1 MNFNIFA
8 QTRKELDDF
17 FTGKLKLFDVQNAA
31 GTATLSKTPSYHLY
45 SQWETVNLIELYYN
59 SKFQSGPYD
68 KEGQRKVFLNV
79 CRFRSDV
86 ASKMIDLDTK
96 DFVFIPSN
104 HASIWPSYFFS
115 KDFKQWS
122 KDNFFGELLNDTVER
137 YPKYGTVVLKR
148 LKDKLEPVPL
158 RNLRN
163 QQDCKTLKE
172 ADYVIEE
179 HEYSKS
185 QLEAFGEWD
194 TKEVADYGDKVKVF
208 ERYGEVPKKIVQGW
222 KKGVYDAEDD
232 DMVKAM
238 TIVIVDEEHPINQN
252 PKDQTKK
259 VTEKILYC
267 VELDEYPYEE
277 VHWAKQD
284 GRWLGIGEIE
294 NLFEN
299 QFSLNELA
307 NLRRRALMW
316 ASRKVYQSPDDGIAK
331 NLLKDVKDGDILR
344 ISPNGQ
350 VTQVDTATRTLAEF
364 NSDEQVWD
372 TNAQQKSFTYE
383 VATGE
388 TLPSGTPFRLGVQ
401 LAAAVRSHFD
411 LKREKLG
418 LFFKRVVMEFM
429 IPIFKAQAEKEKIL
443 TFQMDEDGMNDMKE
457 AIAEVATYNAARE
470 AVMMNNPPDYP
481 SIKARAL
488 QEIERRPFLFVQI
501 FKEMYKNMKY
511 HLELVITGEEVDIAS
526 KIETW
531 KNIFQIIS
539 ANPMALVDQNS
550 RNVLKKV
557 AGLAGENI
565 DSVLSSIPMQPMGQP
580 MGQPTQPAQ
589 ESAGFQVPTA
599 QPNSMTL

>member
-8 QTRKELDDF
+8 QTGKELDDF
-17 FTGKLKLFDVQNAA
+17 FTGKLKLFDVQNAT
-31 GTATLSKTPSYHLY
+31 GTATLSKPPSYHLY
-45 SQWETVNLIELYYN
+45 SQWEIVNLIELYYN

-96 DFVFIPSN
+96 DFVFIPDN
-104 HASIWPSYFFS
+104 HTSIWPSYFFS

-238 TIVIVDEEHPINQN
+238 TIVVIDEEHPINQN

-344 ISPNGQ
+344 I
-350 VTQVDTATRTLAEF
+350 
-364 NSDEQVWD
+364 
-372 TNAQQKSFTYE
+372 
-383 VATGE
+383 
-388 TLPSGTPFRLGVQ
+388 
-401 LAAAVRSHFD
+401 
-411 LKREKLG
+411 
-418 LFFKRVVMEFM
+418 
-429 IPIFKAQAEKEKIL
+429 
-443 TFQMDEDGMNDMKE
+443 
-457 AIAEVATYNAARE
+457 
-470 AVMMNNPPDYP
+470 
-481 SIKARAL
+481 
-488 QEIERRPFLFVQI
+488 
-501 FKEMYKNMKY
+501 
-511 HLELVITGEEVDIAS
+511 
-526 KIETW
+526 
-531 KNIFQIIS
+531 
-539 ANPMALVDQNS
+539 
-550 RNVLKKV
+550 
-557 AGLAGENI
+557 
-565 DSVLSSIPMQPMGQP
+565 
-580 MGQPTQPAQ
+580 
-589 ESAGFQVPTA
+589 
-599 QPNSMTL
+599 

>member
-1 MNFNIFA
+1 MIFNIFA
-8 QTRKELDDF
+8 QTRKELDSF
-17 FTGKLKLFDVQNAA
+17 FTEKLKLFDVQDSK
-31 GTATLSKTPSYHLY
+31 GVATLSKTPSYHLY

-68 KEGQRKVFLNV
+68 KEGQRKVFLNIG
-79 CRFRSDV
+79 RFRADV
-86 ASKMIDLDTK
+86 ASKMVDLDTK
-96 DFVFIPSN
+96 DFVFIPDNAS
-104 HASIWPSYFFS
+104 SIWPSYFFS

-122 KDNFFGELLNDTVER
+122 KDNFFGELINDTVER

-172 ADYVIEE
+172 ADFVIEE

-185 QLEAFGEWD
+185 QLSEFEEWETKDVVEYGE
-194 TKEVADYGDKVKVF
+194 KVKVF
-208 ERYGEVPKKIVQGW
+208 ERYGEVPKEVVNGW
-222 KKGVYDAEDD
+222 KQGVFESEDD

-238 TIVIVDEEHPINQN
+238 SIVVVDMETPLTQGE
-252 PKDQTKK
+252 KK
-259 VTEKILYC
+259 KSNEKILYC
-267 VELDEYPYEE
+267 AEIDEYPYEE

-299 QFSLNELA
+299 QFSVNELA
-307 NLRRRALMW
+307 NIRRRALMW
-316 ASRKVYQSPDDGIAK
+316 ASRKVYQSSDDGIAR
-331 NLLKDVKDGDILR
+331 NLLRDVKDGDILR
-344 ISPNGQ
+344 ITPNGN
-350 VTQVDTATRTLAEF
+350 VTQVDTATRALAEF
-364 NSDEQVWD
+364 SSDEQVWEQ
-372 TNAQQKSFTYE
+372 NSQQKSFTYE

-388 TLPSGTPFRLGVQ
+388 ALPSGTPFRLGVQ

-429 IPIFKAQAEKEKIL
+429 IPIFQKEMDKEKIL
-443 TFQMDEDGMNDMKE
+443 TFQLDEDGVNDMKQ
-457 AIAEVATYNAARE
+457 AIAEVAAFNAAQE
-470 AVMMNNPPDYP
+470 ALTFDNPPDYP

-488 QEIERRPFLFVQI
+488 QEMEQRPFLFVQA
-501 FKEMYKNMKY
+501 FKEMYKNMES

-539 ANPMALVDQNS
+539 ANPMALADPNS
-550 RNVLKKV
+550 RNVLKKI

-565 DSVLSSIPMQPMGQP
+565 DSVLSSAPPMMQPMGQP
-580 MGQPTQPAQ
+580 AGQAGQ
-589 ESAGFQVPTA
+589 SAGFQVPTA
-599 QPNSMTL
+599 QPSNSMSL